1 MTLQGVGVQEE
12 EENEEET
19 SGQVVTNLP
28 LRNATGEQPTPLYT
42 TGTANVYRT
51 DVLEGLLVM
60 NGGDAITIEGT
71 DYYLGGEIV
80 NTYSSVSLGFSPN
93 SLCYLQMQEGMS
105 FRLEIDLNNL
115 TIATVTG

>member
-28 LRNATGEQPTPLYT
+28 LRTATGEQSTPLYT

-71 DYYLGGEIV
+71 DYYLGGDIV
-80 NTYSSVSLGFSPN
+80 NTYSSVPLGFSPN
-93 SLCYLQMQEGMS
+93 SMNYLQMQEGMS
-105 FRLEIDLNNL
+105 FRLEGNLNNM
-115 TIATVTG
+115 TIAAVTG